1 MSMTKPIT
9 RVALAILIALAV
21 IALTSAAVQ
30 GLLGRGAP
38 QAQENAAK
46 AHVVTGV
53 QTNLNHYRS
62 SIYGQDYFG
71 TQAEPSTQPESAP
84 GKGQGHGCESEMRVD
99 PTD

>member
-1 MSMTKPIT
+1 MAKPIS
-9 RVALAILIALAV
+9 RVAIAVLIALAI
-21 IALTSAAVQ
+21 IAVTSAAVQ
-30 GLLGRGAP
+30 GLLGRTA
-38 QAQENAAK
+38 AAEENTAK

-71 TQAEPSTQPESAP
+71 NQADTYTQPESAP